1 MDFVYN
7 DLCYTK
13 KQVLHA
19 TLHLDGATPHIHC
32 VVVPLIK
39 KLDKRTYYK

>member
-7 DLCYTK
+7 DLGYTK

-19 TLHLDGATPHIHC
+19 TLHLDEATPHIHC
-32 VVVPLIK
+32 VVPLVK
-39 KLDKRTYYK
+39 KLDKKTYYK